1 MDKDIELLNKY
12 DLKSLKIIVDNLK
25 IKVNKTKSNKNT
37 LINKILDKYYIN
49 DNNELKLKYDNYDD
63 YVKKYNLFKSSQL
76 AGNNNIVLNNKIN
89 KLKKII

>member
-25 IKVNKTKSNKNT
+25 IKVNKTKSNKNN

-49 DNNELKLKYDNYDD
+49 DNNELKLKYENYED
-63 YVKKYNLFKSSQL
+63 YLKKYNLFKSSQL

>member
-1 MDKDIELLNKY
+1 MDKDILNKY
-12 DLKSLKIIVDNLK
+12 DLKSLKLIIDNLK
-25 IKVNKTKSNKNT
+25 IKVNKTKSDKNT

-49 DNNELKLKYDNYDD
+49 DNNELKLKYENYED
-63 YVKKYNLFKSSQL
+63 YVKKYNLYKSSQI

>member
-49 DNNELKLKYDNYDD
+49 DNNELKLKYENYDD
-63 YVKKYNLFKSSQL
+63 YVKKYNLFKSSQI

>member
-1 MDKDIELLNKY
+1 MDKDILNKY

-25 IKVNKTKSNKNT
+25 IKVNKTKSDKNT
-37 LINKILDKYYIN
+37 LINKILNKYYIN

-63 YVKKYNLFKSSQL
+63 YVKKYNLYKSSQI
-76 AGNNNIVLNNKIN
+76 AGNNNIVLNKKIN

>member
-1 MDKDIELLNKY
+1 MDKDILKKY
-12 DLKSLKIIVDNLK
+12 DLKNLKLIVDNLK
-25 IKVNKTKSNKNT
+25 IKVNKTKSDKNT

>member
-25 IKVNKTKSNKNT
+25 IKVNKTNSNKNT

-49 DNNELKLKYDNYDD
+49 DNNELKLKYENYED
-63 YVKKYNLFKSSQL
+63 YVKKYNLYKSSQL
-76 AGNNNIVLNNKIN
+76 AGNNNIILNNRIN

>member
-1 MDKDIELLNKY
+1 MDKDILNKY
-12 DLKSLKIIVDNLK
+12 DLKSLKIIIDNLK
-25 IKVNKTKSNKNT
+25 IKVNKTKSDKNT

-63 YVKKYNLFKSSQL
+63 YVKKYNLYKSSQI
-76 AGNNNIVLNNKIN
+76 AGNNNIVLNKKIN

>member
-49 DNNELKLKYDNYDD
+49 DNNELKLKYENYDD
-63 YVKKYNLFKSSQL
+63 YIKKYNLYKSSQL
-76 AGNNNIVLNNKIN
+76 AGNNNIILNNRIN

>member
-1 MDKDIELLNKY
+1 MDKDILNKY
-12 DLKSLKIIVDNLK
+12 DLKSLKLIVNNLK
-25 IKVNKTKSNKNT
+25 IKINKTKSDKNT

-49 DNNELKLKYDNYDD
+49 DNNELKLKYENYDD
-63 YVKKYNLFKSSQL
+63 YVKKYNLYKSSQI

>member
-49 DNNELKLKYDNYDD
+49 DNNELKLKYENYED
-63 YVKKYNLFKSSQL
+63 YVKKYNLYKSSQL
-76 AGNNNIVLNNKIN
+76 AGNNNIILNNRIN